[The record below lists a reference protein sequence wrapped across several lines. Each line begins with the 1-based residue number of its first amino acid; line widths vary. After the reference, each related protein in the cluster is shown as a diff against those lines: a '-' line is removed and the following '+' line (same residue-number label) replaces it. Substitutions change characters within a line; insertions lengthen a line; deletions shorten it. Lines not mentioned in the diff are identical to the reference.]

1 MIYRVR
7 WARPKGEFTKY
18 ILKVVCPSERKHS
31 QEADNVDGRISKLPS
46 YHPHRE
52 YLGTP
57 SSRNNRLSQT
67 SFSQKKREREPG
79 EVWLAVEETEYV
91 WANLRAG
98 ENYQLQLSTMT
109 GSQTCLTEKM
119 LKHDILTKPLPLP
132 ADAISVTAY
141 SDRLHINI
149 GQFSNLLTIVVSS
162 VY

>member
-1 MIYRVR
+1 MFMIDRVS

-18 ILKVVCPSERKHS
+18 ILKMVCPSERKHS

-46 YHPHRE
+46 YHPHRDH
-52 YLGTP
+52 LGTP
-57 SSRNNRLSQT
+57 TSRNNRLSHT

-91 WANLRAG
+91 WGNLRAG

-149 GQFSNLLTIVVSS
+149 GQFYHLSNILTVQ
-162 VY
+162 